1 MIAIVGF
8 QALEHCP
15 RFMHFH
21 NINMIYVYSIWPL
34 YVSTFSWLLLPFL
47 WFEWIVWCL
56 KNLKTPLKIF
66 IFIYFVLC
74 IVLALTF
81 HVHELQ
87 RVFIPASRCTAP
99 LCYSHYTGMQIL
111 WAFALR
117 SHACICPRNAK
128 THSGSAGEEKEFKTL
143 NKDKKRYT
151 VDSGDAEMSVLS
163 H

>member
-1 MIAIVGF
+1 MTIVCF
-8 QALEHCP
+8 HIFMALVAFP
-15 RFMHFH
+15 
-21 NINMIYVYSIWPL
+21 VIWVNCVVLEKP
-34 YVSTFSWLLLPFL
+34 
-47 WFEWIVWCL
+47 EI
-56 KNLKTPLKIF
+56 PLKIF

-74 IVLALTF
+74 IVLGLTF

-87 RVFIPASRCTAP
+87 RVFIPAP